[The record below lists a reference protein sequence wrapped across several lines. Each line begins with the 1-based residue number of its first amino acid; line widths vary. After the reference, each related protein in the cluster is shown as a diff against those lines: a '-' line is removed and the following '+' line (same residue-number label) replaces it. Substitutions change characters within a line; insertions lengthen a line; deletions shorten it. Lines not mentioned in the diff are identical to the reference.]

1 MSRWLAFLL
10 AVIIGLATG
19 LVYGW
24 FVNPVRYVDTV
35 PASLR
40 ADYRADY
47 VLMVA
52 EAYQGE
58 ADLEAAV
65 RRLAVL
71 GDSPALEFV
80 QQAMIYGAQNQYP
93 EADMDLMA
101 RLAGALQ
108 TWNPAPG
115 GQVP

>member
-10 AVIIGLATG
+10 AVVIGLAAG

-24 FVNPVRYVDTV
+24 VVNPARYVDTS

-52 EAYQGE
+52 EAYQAE
-58 ADLEAAV
+58 ADLEAAA

-71 GDSPALEFV
+71 GDALPLEFV
-80 QQAMIYGAQNQYP
+80 QQAMIYGAQSQYP
-93 EADMDLMA
+93 EADLDLMA
-101 RLAGALQ
+101 QLAADLQ
-108 TWNPAPG
+108 SWNPAPG
-115 GQVP
+115 GQLP